1 MNSTGLLSLLVSIAM
16 LFSGCYSTDQP
27 EALSARTMTI
37 SNVSVAYNDT
47 AVTLNPSA
55 SIGVMTQN
63 NAAILD
69 FSMACGD
76 ETLFPMQLEMRE
88 DGLKLLFTES
98 GKAYTI
104 DSDALEEMIELM
116 GNQLTAT
123 FTAEITPPTVPDINV
138 GADENA
144 LEPSVDEPSEVPNAP
159 LPDETE
165 DVPAEESVLPHAS
178 GAAPMANFS
187 RPNMNAYTV
196 DFSLPNVSGNAPAEE
211 SASPDETEDGP
222 AGSADTEA
230 LDPFSASILPP
241 NQGFQN
247 FMMERYIPAYL
258 NLLKAIQHPDFD
270 ARVLAANE
278 EFDAKIDRGEGVPG
292 KAEHNGVE
300 YDVSTYAYTLDS
312 SQMCALVDETYN
324 SINEEVS
331 DFYAMFF
338 EYVSLISDANVHSF
352 KDLMTLT
359 HMDMHA
365 DVQENISQDG
375 EYRDLDM
382 VMTFSMPNM
391 DPFVFNYEGWQLGS
405 ESEVTMTCDYAY
417 EGMGMEIDAQADY
430 DGSSATTSMSM
441 DLFEEDVKIGSFNI
455 EEIIETDPETGEKHY
470 RMGVNAGDDD
480 IAFDCSLE
488 GTVQASG
495 DSENTFELSVAA
507 YGDTISFAFDADIS
521 TEPFEN
527 QVTGADSTEITYE
540 MLTSEDSEAMSALS
554 GDILEIAG
562 SFVND
567 VQVLVE
573 DESINELINVFSN
586 NALLN
591 TDEDTSYDS
600 DYDYSD
606 YDDGELPF
614 DEPEFTYL
622 PEGYQIV
629 QTDIDTLYDSVSVII
644 TDASEEN
651 SIDAYFTCNY
661 MEGNAETYA
670 VNADGEM
677 TAFEDR
683 LITIEQDGDD
693 YYYVDLNDGNVSVSL
708 VIFADDIDLETI
720 GKIVAGLKF

>member
-1 MNSTGLLSLLVSIAM
+1 MNSMGLLSLLVSIAM

-47 AVTLNPSA
+47 AVMLNPSA

-63 NAAILD
+63 NAAVLD
-69 FSMACGD
+69 FSMTCGD

-88 DGLKLLFTES
+88 NGLKLLFTES

-104 DSDALEEMIELM
+104 DGGDLGDMIELIGSQIALSTIDVTQVNTSDAVIDAD
-116 GNQLTAT
+116 GNDNDPL
-123 FTAEITPPTVPDINV
+123 
-138 GADENA
+138 
-144 LEPSVDEPSEVPNAP
+144 VDEPSEIPSAPAPDAKALKKMP
-159 LPDETE
+159 LPSYEAEEASEEEPTLLDETE
-165 DVPAEESVLPHAS
+165 EVPAEESDLPHE
-178 GAAPMANFS
+178 
-187 RPNMNAYTV
+187 TEEI
-196 DFSLPNVSGNAPAEE
+196 PAEE
-211 SASPDETEDGP
+211 PALSNETEDDATGIL
-222 AGSADTEA
+222 DTETSFTSYSES
-230 LDPFSASILPP
+230 LLTIQKLQS
-241 NQGFQN
+241 
-247 FMMERYIPAYL
+247 FMIERYIPVYL
-258 NLLKAIQHPDFD
+258 NLIKSIQHPDFD

-278 EFDAKIDRGEGVPG
+278 EIDAKIERGEGVPG

-300 YDVSTYAYTLDS
+300 YDVSTYAYTLDNN
-312 SQMCALVDETYN
+312 QMCTLVEDVYN
-324 SINEEVS
+324 GINEETA
-331 DFYAMFF
+331 DFYAMFL
-338 EYVSLISDANVHSF
+338 EYMSLISGANLHSF
-352 KDLMTLT
+352 KDLVTLA

-391 DPFVFNYEGWQLGS
+391 DPLVLNYEGWQLGNDG
-405 ESEVTMTCDYAY
+405 ETTLTCEYVY
-417 EGMGMEIDAQADY
+417 EGMGIEIESQYTCAANLET
-430 DGSSATTSMSM
+430 GSTSMAMFINDMNLVSYDM
-441 DLFEEDVKIGSFNI
+441 AESV
-455 EEIIETDPETGEKHY
+455 ETDPVTGEKRY
-470 RMGVNAGDDD
+470 SLDFTCGDDD
-480 IAFDCSLE
+480 NAFGGSLE
-488 GTVQASG
+488 GTKQASG
-495 DSENTFELSVAA
+495 DSENTLEVSITS
-507 YGDTISFAFDADIS
+507 YGDIISISFDADIR

-527 QVTGADSTEITYE
+527 QVAGADSTEITYD
-540 MLTSEDSEAMSALS
+540 MLTGEDSEVMTGIT
-554 GDILEIAG
+554 GDILTIT
-562 SFVND
+562 SNFLND

-573 DESINELINVFSN
+573 DESIKELINVYSN

-591 TDEDTSYDS
+591 TDEDSTYDS
-600 DYDYSD
+600 ELDYSD
-606 YDDGELPF
+606 YDDGVLPF

-661 MEGNAETYA
+661 MEGNADTYA
-670 VNADGEM
+670 VNADGEL

-683 LITIEQDGDD
+683 LITIEQDGED

-708 VIFADDIDLETI
+708 IIFADDIDLETI